1 MDDWLVDVKER
12 AKSEAKDFIEN
23 MNDIAN
29 RLNIEP
35 IWFIE
40 EVVKNIHQL
49 KESNEW
55 LSGSEVGAD

>member
-1 MDDWLVDVKER
+1 MKRYMDDWLIDAKDR
-12 AKSEAKDFIEN
+12 AKSEAEDFIET
-23 MNDIAN
+23 MTDIAN

-49 KESNEW
+49 REKK
-55 LSGSEVGAD
+55 

>member
-1 MDDWLVDVKER
+1 MDSWLVDAKEQ
-12 AKSEAKDFIEN
+12 AKSEAEYFIKD

-29 RLNIEP
+29 RLNIDP

-49 KESNEW
+49 KESNE
-55 LSGSEVGAD
+55 

>member
-1 MDDWLVDVKER
+1 MNDWLVDAKER
-12 AKSEAKDFIEN
+12 AKSGAKDFIEN

-49 KESNEW
+49 KGSNE
-55 LSGSEVGAD
+55 